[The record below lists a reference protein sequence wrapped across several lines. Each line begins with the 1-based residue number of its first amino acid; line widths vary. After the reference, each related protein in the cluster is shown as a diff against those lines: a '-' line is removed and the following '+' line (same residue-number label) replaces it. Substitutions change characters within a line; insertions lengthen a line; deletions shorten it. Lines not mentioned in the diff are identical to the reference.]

1 MSFSNY
7 WETALTWLFTVG
19 LQMLIIIAMM
29 VVALKGTDFVSRRI
43 SKLFKRGKEQTELR
57 KRADTLTSVIRY
69 ILTVIV
75 YGIGGMMLL
84 QKINVNVGPLLAG
97 AGVIGVAIGFGAQDL
112 VKDLISGLY
121 MLLEDQIRVGD
132 VVEIAGKSGMV
143 ERVTLRMVVLR
154 DQAGSVHYIRNAK
167 IDTVKNMTKDFSFHV
182 FDISVGYNEDADRV
196 VEVIEE
202 LGTELQN
209 DPAFSN
215 DIIAP
220 IEIFGL
226 DKIGDTSLTIKGR
239 IKTRPIKQWKVGRE
253 FNRRLKKR
261 FVELGIAPPST
272 VQAVQMMPAVALEKE
287 EKALEKMVEIEETT
301 VEPASAV
308 EVQTADGKFVDN
320 AKNKPAVIIDPE
332 VSRELAVNRI
342 ANKVSESTVVPAQQ
356 KNISKKTSV
365 SLPAL
370 NAPQR
375 QPQMVARNQQV
386 GQTLRGEES
395 DAVKATKTQVLP
407 PVRESGQR
415 RQG

>member
-1 MSFSNY
+1 MNLSNY
-7 WETALTWLFTVG
+7 WESAITWLFTVG
-19 LQMLIIIAMM
+19 LQMVIIVAMM
-29 VVALKGTDFVSRRI
+29 VIALKGTDFVSKRV
-43 SKLFKRGKEQTELR
+43 SKIFKRGKEQTELR
-57 KRADTLTSVIRY
+57 KRADTLSSVIRY

-121 MLLEDQIRVGD
+121 ILLEDQIRVGD

-143 ERVTLRMVVLR
+143 ERVTLRTVVLR

-182 FDISVGYNEDADRV
+182 FEIPVGYNEDADRV
-196 VEVIEE
+196 VQILEE
-202 LGTELQN
+202 LGAELEA
-209 DPAFSN
+209 DPAYSD

-226 DKIGDTSLTIKGR
+226 DKIGDSSLTIKGR

-272 VQAVQMMPAVALEKE
+272 VQAVQMMPAVPRVKE
-287 EKALEKMVEIEETT
+287 EKALQKVA
-301 VEPASAV
+301 EPDLADPFVAPDTSKSTEVDSA
-308 EVQTADGKFVDN
+308 
-320 AKNKPAVIIDPE
+320 AV
-332 VSRELAVNRI
+332 
-342 ANKVSESTVVPAQQ
+342 TM
-356 KNISKKTSV
+356 T
-365 SLPAL
+365 
-370 NAPQR
+370 
-375 QPQMVARNQQV
+375 
-386 GQTLRGEES
+386 
-395 DAVKATKTQVLP
+395 
-407 PVRESGQR
+407 
-415 RQG
+415 